1 MKTITYSVPAI
12 HCNHCIHTIQMEVG
26 EMEGVETVFA
36 DLNGK
41 NVLIRYDDPATESEI
56 QALLAEINY
65 PVKL

>member
-1 MKTITYSVPAI
+1 
-12 HCNHCIHTIQMEVG
+12 MEVG